1 MPVSVQLLSVLLR
14 LPPPEEAEGIRREPI
29 HGATLRAKGGMV
41 LEDREPISKPVAGS
55 NRTDRRQPF
64 GPWSGLFQLSSNS
77 QQRALLSDA
86 RRHLHADGDT
96 GLGPMQGQ

>member
-1 MPVSVQLLSVLLR
+1 MIMDELTGRIAIFTGASRRIGAAAAGERARTMPFDWYAKIAPSLSNRLL
-14 LPPPEEAEGIRREPI
+14 A
-29 HGATLRAKGGMV
+29 
-41 LEDREPISKPVAGS
+41 AGS
-55 NRTDRRQPF
+55 NRTYRRQPF
-64 GPWSGLFQLSSNS
+64 GPWSVLFQLSGNS